1 MKQLKSNS
9 ASGIQPLQAAG
20 RRARLGD
27 IPERHPSG
35 VRRGGLRID
44 FSKLMMYGLKPV
56 PFIGWSFLAGCLAA
70 ILLLPASLAFA
81 VEPAAAPSV
90 QTPAP
95 PATAVQ
101 QTAAN
106 AQTASATSQQ
116 APDAPVPAANGTV
129 ASPPTLAQQMQ
140 QAQQQSFAPPQ
151 PFQVP
156 MPRSHNP
163 LAPYRAS
170 TAPAL
175 DLSNS
180 PRLQNL
186 IRDGRIYISLHDAIA
201 VAIENNLDL
210 AYFRYNFPIAQTDIL
225 RTKAGSPANG
235 VNTAVVQSTQGGFA
249 ASTGGGSSGSG
260 FSAGAGG
267 IVTSTLGA
275 GTSVASFDP
284 YLNFR
289 GFVDHTVTQE
299 ANQVLTGVPVLKTNT
314 IEVLSNYSQSFP
326 IGTNLSI
333 NYLGQRAASNT
344 PYNLIN
350 PELYSNFQVTIA
362 QPILAGFGVATNE
375 RFIRIAKRNAQIT
388 DLAFKAQVIATVTQ
402 VENIYW
408 DLVNAYEAE
417 QISERSLGFA
427 NKNLSDD
434 RKQLELQAI
443 PAMQVMTD
451 ESAVATAE
459 GNLTVARASLR
470 LNELLMKNA
479 LTKADDPA
487 IDEMPV
493 IPIDLQAE
501 PDPNADKS
509 IDELV
514 SEAEKKRPEVAIY
527 QMQAE
532 VQKQA
537 LKDINSELLPTLN
550 MYGVYAGAGTAG
562 PLNPLCNPRS
572 QDCTTNLPTDFPSMF
587 VNTFNYSSP
596 EYQVGM
602 TLSINLRNR
611 QAKADQFRAVL
622 QYRQSQ
628 ISSEQQQKGIRFDV
642 RNAKFALEQAQ
653 AHVEAAQKA
662 RDLAQKTFDITKQ
675 ERLLGAK
682 SGLDTLNAE
691 NALALAES
699 ALDAA
704 QTAFEKA
711 KVDIDRA
718 TGETL
723 ERTGVSIDDAK
734 AGVVTRVP

>member
-1 MKQLKSNS
+1 MNQFKSNS
-9 ASGIQPLQAAG
+9 ARAVKAAT
-20 RRARLGD
+20 
-27 IPERHPSG
+27 
-35 VRRGGLRID
+35 
-44 FSKLMMYGLKPV
+44 
-56 PFIGWSFLAGCLAA
+56 A
-70 ILLLPASLAFA
+70 ILLLQMNLAMA
-81 VEPAAAPSV
+81 AEPA
-90 QTPAP
+90 QQQAP
-95 PATAVQ
+95 PPAQPTTQGQSTA
-101 QTAAN
+101 
-106 AQTASATSQQ
+106 ATSQP
-116 APDAPVPAANGTV
+116 APDAPAPATNA
-129 ASPPTLAQQMQ
+129 APAPPPTLAQQMQ
-140 QAQQQSFAPPQ
+140 QAQQPVIPQ
-151 PFQVP
+151 RPFHIDLP
-156 MPRSHNP
+156 HSHNP
-163 LAPYRAS
+163 FAPYLPS
-170 TAPAL
+170 TVPEL
-175 DLSNS
+175 DLGNS
-180 PRLQNL
+180 PRLQNI
-186 IRDGRIYISLHDAIA
+186 IRDGKIYLSLHDAIA

-225 RTKAGSPANG
+225 RTKSGAQANG
-235 VNTAVVQSTQGGFA
+235 VNTSIVQGTQGGFA
-249 ASTGGGSSGSG
+249 ASTGGGGGSAGGG

-275 GTSVASFDP
+275 GTAVSSFDP
-284 YLNFR
+284 YLTFQ
-289 GFVDHTVTQE
+289 GYVDHTTVQE
-299 ANQVLTGVPVLKTNT
+299 ANEILTGVPTLKTNT
-314 IEVLSNYSQSFP
+314 IEVLSSFSESFP
-326 IGTNLSI
+326 IGTNLQV
-333 NYLGQRAASNT
+333 NYLGQRVAQNT
-344 PYNLIN
+344 PYNIIN
-350 PELYSNFQVTIA
+350 PELYSNFQLIIQ
-362 QPILAGFGVATNE
+362 QPILAGFGIATNE
-375 RFIRIAKRNAQIT
+375 RFIRIAKRNSQIT

-408 DLVNAYEAE
+408 DLVNAYESE

-434 RKQLELQAI
+434 QKQLELQAI

-451 ESAVATAE
+451 QSAVATAE

-479 LTKADDPA
+479 LTKTDDPA

-493 IPIDLQAE
+493 IPLDLQGA

-509 IDELV
+509 IDDLV

-550 MYGVYAGAGTAG
+550 MYGLYAGAGTAG
-562 PLNPLCNPRS
+562 PPNPLCNPS
-572 QDCTTNLPTDFPSMF
+572 AQDCTTTLPTGFGSMF
-587 VNTFNYSSP
+587 ENTFNYSSP
-596 EYQVGM
+596 EYRVGV

-642 RNAKFALEQAQ
+642 RNSKFALEQKQ
-653 AHVEAAQKA
+653 ANVEAAQKA
-662 RDLAQKTFDITKQ
+662 RDLAQKVFDITKQ
-675 ERLLGAK
+675 EQVLGAK
-682 SGLDTLNAE
+682 SGLDTLNSE
-691 NALALAES
+691 IALAVAES

-704 QTAFEKA
+704 QTAYEKA

-734 AGVVTRVP
+734 SGIVTQ

>member
-1 MKQLKSNS
+1 MKQ
-9 ASGIQPLQAAG
+9 GQQPL
-20 RRARLGD
+20 
-27 IPERHPSG
+27 
-35 VRRGGLRID
+35 
-44 FSKLMMYGLKPV
+44 
-56 PFIGWSFLAGCLAA
+56 
-70 ILLLPASLAFA
+70 
-81 VEPAAAPSV
+81 
-90 QTPAP
+90 
-95 PATAVQ
+95 
-101 QTAAN
+101 
-106 AQTASATSQQ
+106 
-116 APDAPVPAANGTV
+116 
-129 ASPPTLAQQMQ
+129 
-140 QAQQQSFAPPQ
+140 FAPPQ

-156 MPRSHNP
+156 MPHSHNP
-163 LAPYRAS
+163 IAPYRPS
-170 TAPAL
+170 TAPEL

-186 IRDGRIYISLHDAIA
+186 IRDGKIYISLRDAIA

-235 VNTAVVQSTQGGFA
+235 VNTAVVQGTQGGFG
-249 ASTGGGSSGSG
+249 ASTGGGGGSAGSG

-275 GTSVASFDP
+275 GTSVSSFDP
-284 YLNFR
+284 YLTFT
-289 GFVDHTVTQE
+289 GYVDHTVTQE
-299 ANQVLTGVPVLKTNT
+299 ANEITTGVPNLKTNT
-314 IEVLSNYSQSFP
+314 IEVQSSYSQSFP
-326 IGTNLSI
+326 IGTNVQV
-333 NYLGQRAASNT
+333 NYLGQRVASNT

-350 PELYSNFQVTIA
+350 PELYSNFQLIIQ
-362 QPILAGFGVATNE
+362 QPILAGFGIATNE
-375 RFIRIAKRNAQIT
+375 RFIRIAKRNSQIT

-408 DLVNAYEAE
+408 DLVNAYESE
-417 QISERSLGFA
+417 QINERSLGFA

-434 RKQLELQAI
+434 QKQLELQAI

-451 ESAVATAE
+451 QSAVATAE

-479 LTKADDPA
+479 LTKVDDPT

-493 IPIDLQAE
+493 IPLDMHAE
-501 PDPNADKS
+501 PDSNADKS

-550 MYGVYAGAGTAG
+550 MYGLYAGAGTAG
-562 PLNPLCNPRS
+562 PTNPLCDPKT
-572 QDCTTNLPTDFPSMF
+572 QDCTTNLPTGFPSMF

-596 EYQVGM
+596 EYRVGM

-628 ISSEQQQKGIRFDV
+628 IASEQQQKGIRFDV
-642 RNAKFALEQAQ
+642 RNSKFALEQAQ
-653 AHVEAAQKA
+653 AHVDAAQKS
-662 RDLAQKTFDITKQ
+662 RDLAQRTFDITKQ
-675 ERLLGAK
+675 EQQLGAK

-691 NALALAES
+691 SALAVAES

-704 QTAFEKA
+704 QTNYEKA

-718 TGETL
+718 IGETL

-734 AGVVTRVP
+734 LGVVTH

>member
-1 MKQLKSNS
+1 MNPVLIS
-9 ASGIQPLQAAG
+9 APAA
-20 RRARLGD
+20 AQQSV
-27 IPERHPSG
+27 PEAPSPA
-35 VRRGGLRID
+35 
-44 FSKLMMYGLKPV
+44 SKNV
-56 PFIGWSFLAGCLAA
+56 TADATAGTTAGTTA
-70 ILLLPASLAFA
+70 PPASLAQ
-81 VEPAAAPSV
+81 E
-90 QTPAP
+90 
-95 PATAVQ
+95 
-101 QTAAN
+101 
-106 AQTASATSQQ
+106 
-116 APDAPVPAANGTV
+116 
-129 ASPPTLAQQMQ
+129 MQ
-140 QAQQQSFAPPQ
+140 QAQQPLFAPAQ
-151 PFQVP
+151 PFSVP
-156 MPRSHNP
+156 MPHSHNP

-170 TAPAL
+170 TAPPL

-186 IRDGRIYISLHDAIA
+186 IRDGKIYLSLRDAIA

-225 RTKAGSPANG
+225 RTKAGSSANG
-235 VNTAVVQSTQGGFA
+235 VNTAIVQSTQGGFA
-249 ASTGGGSSGSG
+249 ASTGGGGSSGSG
-260 FSAGAGG
+260 YSAGNGG

-275 GTSVASFDP
+275 GTSVSSFDP
-284 YLNFR
+284 SLTFKGY
-289 GFVDHTVTQE
+289 VDHTVTQE
-299 ANQVLTGVPVLKTNT
+299 ANQFSYGTAVLKTNT
-314 IEVLSNYSQSFP
+314 IEVESKYSQSFP
-326 IGTNLSI
+326 IGTNVEVD
-333 NYLGQRAASNT
+333 YVGERVASNDN
-344 PYNLIN
+344 YNSIN
-350 PELYSNFQVTIA
+350 PELYSNFAVTIT
-362 QPILAGFGVATNE
+362 QPILAGFGIATNE
-375 RFIRIAKRNAQIT
+375 RYIRIAKRNSQIT

-408 DLVNAYEAE
+408 DLVNAYENE
-417 QISERSLGFA
+417 QISERSLSFA

-451 ESAVATAE
+451 QSAVATAE

-479 LTKADDPA
+479 LTKVDDST

-493 IPIDLQAE
+493 IPLDVQGEAN
-501 PDPNADKS
+501 PDAGKS
-509 IDELV
+509 IDELI
-514 SEAEKKRPEVAIY
+514 SDAEQKRPEVAIY

-550 MYGVYAGAGTAG
+550 MYGYYAGAGTAG
-562 PLNPLCNPRS
+562 PKNPSCSLGTECVS
-572 QDCTTNLPTDFPSMF
+572 NLPTDFANMF

-642 RNAKFALEQAQ
+642 RNSKFALEQAQ
-653 AHVEAAQKA
+653 AHVDASQKA

-675 ERLLGAK
+675 EQLLGAK

-704 QTAFEKA
+704 QTAYEKA

-734 AGVVTRVP
+734 LGVVTR

>member
-1 MKQLKSNS
+1 MQVN
-9 ASGIQPLQAAG
+9 
-20 RRARLGD
+20 
-27 IPERHPSG
+27 
-35 VRRGGLRID
+35 
-44 FSKLMMYGLKPV
+44 
-56 PFIGWSFLAGCLAA
+56 
-70 ILLLPASLAFA
+70 LAFA
-81 VEPAAAPSV
+81 SEPATQQA
-90 QTPAP
+90 TPAP
-95 PATAVQ
+95 QQGATQAQAAASSVSGAT
-101 QTAAN
+101 QT
-106 AQTASATSQQ
+106 
-116 APDAPVPAANGTV
+116 APDAPSPASSGGAA
-129 ASPPTLAQQMQ
+129 ASQPTLAQQIKQLQ
-140 QAQQQSFAPPQ
+140 QTPQPLFAPPQ
-151 PFQVP
+151 PFHVP
-156 MPRSHNP
+156 MPHSRNP
-163 LAPYRAS
+163 LAPYIPS
-170 TAPAL
+170 TAPEL

-180 PRLQNL
+180 PRLENL
-186 IRDGRIYISLHDAIA
+186 IRDGKIYISLHDAIA

-235 VNTAVVQSTQGGFA
+235 VNTAISQGTQGGFG
-249 ASTGGGSSGSG
+249 ASTGGGGGSSGSG

-275 GTSVASFDP
+275 GTSVSSFDP
-284 YLNFR
+284 YLTFR
-289 GFVDHTVTQE
+289 GYVDHTTVQE
-299 ANQVLTGVPVLKTNT
+299 ANEITTGVPTLKNNT

-326 IGTNLSI
+326 IGTNLSVS
-333 NYLGQRAASNT
+333 YLGNRVASNS

-350 PELYSNFQVTIA
+350 PELYSNFQVQIS
-362 QPILAGFGVATNE
+362 QPLLYGFGVATNE
-375 RFIRIAKRNAQIT
+375 RYIRIAKRNSQIT

-408 DLVNAYEAE
+408 DLVNAFDSER
-417 QISERSLGFA
+417 ISEQSLGFA

-434 RKQLELQAI
+434 QKQLKLQAI

-479 LTKADDPA
+479 LTKVDDPT

-493 IPIDLQAE
+493 IPLDLHGEA
-501 PDPNADKS
+501 DPNADKS
-509 IDELV
+509 MDDLISD
-514 SEAEKKRPEVAIY
+514 AEKKRPEVAIY
-527 QMQAE
+527 KMTAE
-532 VQKQA
+532 VQKQS

-562 PLNPLCNPRS
+562 PVNPLCNPS
-572 QDCTTNLPTDFPSMF
+572 TQDCSTNLPTGFPSMLA
-587 VNTFNYSSP
+587 NTFNYSSP

-642 RNAKFALEQAQ
+642 RNSKFALEQAQ
-653 AHVEAAQKA
+653 AHVVAAQKA

-675 ERLLGAK
+675 EQVLGAK
-682 SGLDTLNAE
+682 SGFDTLTAQDALAQAEQALDT
-691 NALALAES
+691 
-699 ALDAA
+699 A
-704 QTAFEKA
+704 QTAYEKA

-718 TGETL
+718 TGDTL

-734 AGVVTRVP
+734 LGVVSR

>member
-1 MKQLKSNS
+1 VKQQVGKLVRTMN
-9 ASGIQPLQAAG
+9 AG
-20 RRARLGD
+20 
-27 IPERHPSG
+27 
-35 VRRGGLRID
+35 
-44 FSKLMMYGLKPV
+44 
-56 PFIGWSFLAGCLAA
+56 AA
-70 ILLLPASLAFA
+70 ILLLQANLAFA
-81 VEPAAAPSV
+81 AEPAPQQTTPPQQTTTQAQSSSAASQSAPEAP
-90 QTPAP
+90 TPP
-95 PATAVQ
+95 TSSATAP
-101 QTAAN
+101 T
-106 AQTASATSQQ
+106 
-116 APDAPVPAANGTV
+116 
-129 ASPPTLAQQMQ
+129 PTLAQQAQ
-140 QAQQQSFAPPQ
+140 QAQQPPQ
-151 PFQVP
+151 PLFAPAQPFHVP
-156 MPRSHNP
+156 IPHSHNP
-163 LAPYRAS
+163 LAPYMPS
-170 TAPAL
+170 TAPEL

-180 PRLQNL
+180 PRLENL
-186 IRDGRIYISLHDAIA
+186 IRDGKIYISLHDAIA

-235 VNTAVVQSTQGGFA
+235 VNTAVVQSTQGGFG
-249 ASTGGGSSGSG
+249 ASTGGGGGASGSG

-275 GTSVASFDP
+275 GTSVSSFDP
-284 YLNFR
+284 YLTFR
-289 GFVDHTVTQE
+289 GYVDHTTVQE
-299 ANQVLTGVPVLKTNT
+299 ANEITTGVPTLKTNT
-314 IEVLSNYSQSFP
+314 IEVLSSYSQSFP
-326 IGTNLSI
+326 IGTNLSV
-333 NYLGQRAASNT
+333 NYLGQRVASNT

-350 PELYSNFQVTIA
+350 PELYSNFQVQIA
-362 QPILAGFGVATNE
+362 QPLLAGFGVATNE
-375 RFIRIAKRNAQIT
+375 RYIRIAKRNSQIT

-408 DLVNAYEAE
+408 DLVNAYDSE
-417 QISERSLGFA
+417 QISERALGFA

-434 RKQLELQAI
+434 QKQLKLQAI

-479 LTKADDPA
+479 LTKTDDPA

-493 IPIDLQAE
+493 IPLDLQGE
-501 PDPNADKS
+501 PDPNADKAM
-509 IDELV
+509 DELI
-514 SEAEKKRPEVAIY
+514 SDAEKKRPEVAIY

-562 PLNPLCNPRS
+562 PVNPLCNPNT
-572 QDCTTNLPTDFPSMF
+572 QDCNTTLPTGFGSMF
-587 VNTFNYSSP
+587 ANTFNYSSP

-642 RNAKFALEQAQ
+642 RNSKFALEQAQ

-675 ERLLGAK
+675 EQQLGAK
-682 SGLDTLNAE
+682 SGFDTLTAE
-691 NALALAES
+691 NVLAQAEQ

-704 QTAFEKA
+704 QTAYEKA

-723 ERTGVSIDDAK
+723 DRTGVDIDDAK
-734 AGVVTRVP
+734 VGVVTH

>member
-1 MKQLKSNS
+1 VNQFKSKSARCITSAAAIFLLQVNLAQAAEPALQQAPASAQAQAAASQAAPEAPTPS
-9 ASGIQPLQAAG
+9 ASG
-20 RRARLGD
+20 
-27 IPERHPSG
+27 
-35 VRRGGLRID
+35 
-44 FSKLMMYGLKPV
+44 
-56 PFIGWSFLAGCLAA
+56 
-70 ILLLPASLAFA
+70 
-81 VEPAAAPSV
+81 
-90 QTPAP
+90 
-95 PATAVQ
+95 
-101 QTAAN
+101 TAA
-106 AQTASATSQQ
+106 T
-116 APDAPVPAANGTV
+116 
-129 ASPPTLAQQMQ
+129 PPTLEQEMKQQPL
-140 QAQQQSFAPPQ
+140 FAPPQ
-151 PFQVP
+151 PFRVP
-156 MPRSHNP
+156 MPHSHNP

-180 PRLQNL
+180 PRLQIL
-186 IRDGRIYISLHDAIA
+186 IRDGKIYLSLRDAIA

-235 VNTAVVQSTQGGFA
+235 VNTAVVQGTQGGFG
-249 ASTGGGSSGSG
+249 ASSGGGGGSSGSG

-275 GTSVASFDP
+275 GTSVSSFDP
-284 YLNFR
+284 YLTFQ
-289 GFVDHTVTQE
+289 GYVDHTVIQE
-299 ANQVLTGVPVLKTNT
+299 ANQFLSGTPVLKNNT
-314 IEVLSNYSQSFP
+314 IEVLSTYSQSFP
-326 IGTNLSI
+326 IGTGVQV
-333 NYLGQRAASNT
+333 NYLGQRVASNT
-344 PYNLIN
+344 PYNSIN
-350 PELYSNFQVTIA
+350 PELYSKFQVQIA
-362 QPILAGFGVATNE
+362 QPILAGFGIATNE
-375 RFIRIAKRNAQIT
+375 RFIRIAKRNSQIT

-408 DLVNAYEAE
+408 DLVNAYESE

-434 RKQLELQAI
+434 QKQLELQAI

-451 ESAVATAE
+451 QSAVATAE

-479 LTKADDPA
+479 LTKADDPT

-493 IPIDLQAE
+493 IPLDMKAE
-501 PDPNADKS
+501 PDPNAGKTL
-509 IDELV
+509 DELV

-550 MYGVYAGAGTAG
+550 MYGVYTGAGTAG
-562 PLNPLCNPRS
+562 PKNP
-572 QDCTTNLPTDFPSMF
+572 DCSLGTECVSNLPTDFPSMF

-628 ISSEQQQKGIRFDV
+628 IASEQQQKGIRFDV
-642 RNAKFALEQAQ
+642 RNSKFALEQKQ
-653 AHVEAAQKA
+653 ANVDAAQKA
-662 RDLAQKTFDITKQ
+662 RDLAQRVFDITKQ
-675 ERLLGAK
+675 EQVLGAK
-682 SGLDTLNAE
+682 SGLDVLN
-691 NALALAES
+691 AES
-699 ALDAA
+699 ALALLESALDTA
-704 QTAFEKA
+704 QTNYEKA

-718 TGETL
+718 IGVTL

-734 AGVVTRVP
+734 VGVVNQ

>member
-1 MKQLKSNS
+1 V
-9 ASGIQPLQAAG
+9 QAG
-20 RRARLGD
+20 
-27 IPERHPSG
+27 
-35 VRRGGLRID
+35 
-44 FSKLMMYGLKPV
+44 
-56 PFIGWSFLAGCLAA
+56 AA
-70 ILLLPASLAFA
+70 ILLMQVNLAFA
-81 VEPAAAPSV
+81 SEPATQQA
-90 QTPAP
+90 TPAP
-95 PATAVQ
+95 QQGATQAQAAASSVSGAT
-101 QTAAN
+101 QT
-106 AQTASATSQQ
+106 
-116 APDAPVPAANGTV
+116 APDAPSPASSGGAA
-129 ASPPTLAQQMQ
+129 ASQPTLAQQIKQLQ
-140 QAQQQSFAPPQ
+140 QTPQPLFAPPQ
-151 PFQVP
+151 PFHVP
-156 MPRSHNP
+156 MPHSRNP
-163 LAPYRAS
+163 LAPYIPS
-170 TAPAL
+170 TAPEL

-180 PRLQNL
+180 PRLENL
-186 IRDGRIYISLHDAIA
+186 IRDGKIYISLHDAIA

-235 VNTAVVQSTQGGFA
+235 VNTAISQGTQGGFG
-249 ASTGGGSSGSG
+249 ASTGGGGGSSGSG

-275 GTSVASFDP
+275 GTSVSSFDP
-284 YLNFR
+284 YLTFR
-289 GFVDHTVTQE
+289 GYVDHTTVQE
-299 ANQVLTGVPVLKTNT
+299 ANEITTGVPTLKNNT

-326 IGTNLSI
+326 IGTNLSVS
-333 NYLGQRAASNT
+333 YLGNRVASNS

-350 PELYSNFQVTIA
+350 PELYSNFQVQIS
-362 QPILAGFGVATNE
+362 QPLLYGFGVATNE
-375 RFIRIAKRNAQIT
+375 RYIRIAKRNSQIT

-408 DLVNAYEAE
+408 DLVNAFDSER
-417 QISERSLGFA
+417 ISEQSLGFA

-434 RKQLELQAI
+434 QKQLKLQAI

-479 LTKADDPA
+479 LTKVDDPT

-493 IPIDLQAE
+493 IPLDLHGEA
-501 PDPNADKS
+501 DPNADKS
-509 IDELV
+509 MDDLISD
-514 SEAEKKRPEVAIY
+514 AEKKRPEVAIY
-527 QMQAE
+527 KMTAE
-532 VQKQA
+532 VQKQS

-562 PLNPLCNPRS
+562 PVNPLCNPS
-572 QDCTTNLPTDFPSMF
+572 TQDCSTNLPTGFPSMLA
-587 VNTFNYSSP
+587 NTFNYSSP

-642 RNAKFALEQAQ
+642 RNSKFALEQAQ
-653 AHVEAAQKA
+653 AHVVAAQKA

-675 ERLLGAK
+675 EQVLGAK
-682 SGLDTLNAE
+682 SGFDTLTAQDALAQAEQALDT
-691 NALALAES
+691 
-699 ALDAA
+699 A
-704 QTAFEKA
+704 QTAYEKA

-718 TGETL
+718 TGDTL

-734 AGVVTRVP
+734 LGVVSR

>member
-1 MKQLKSNS
+1 VNS
-9 ASGIQPLQAAG
+9 SRKRSTNSVSAKATQA
-20 RRARLGD
+20 
-27 IPERHPSG
+27 IT
-35 VRRGGLRID
+35 
-44 FSKLMMYGLKPV
+44 
-56 PFIGWSFLAGCLAA
+56 A
-70 ILLLPASLAFA
+70 ILLLQMNLALATAPAAAQQAPQNQQGQAAPTQAVPEAPAVATKSTAAAPASLA
-81 VEPAAAPSV
+81 
-90 QTPAP
+90 
-95 PATAVQ
+95 
-101 QTAAN
+101 
-106 AQTASATSQQ
+106 
-116 APDAPVPAANGTV
+116 
-129 ASPPTLAQQMQ
+129 QQMKQ
-140 QAQQQSFAPPQ
+140 DQPPLFAPPQ
-151 PFQVP
+151 PFHVP
-156 MPRSHNP
+156 MPHSRNP
-163 LAPYRAS
+163 LAPYVPS
-170 TAPAL
+170 TVPEL
-175 DLSNS
+175 DMSNS

-186 IRDGRIYISLHDAIA
+186 IRDGKIYISLHDAIA

-235 VNTAVVQSTQGGFA
+235 VNTSIVQGTQGGFA
-249 ASTGGGSSGSG
+249 ASTGGGGGSSGSG
-260 FSAGAGG
+260 FSAGSGG

-275 GTSVASFDP
+275 GTSVSSFDP
-284 YLNFR
+284 YLTFQ
-289 GFVDHTVTQE
+289 GYVDHTVTQQ
-299 ANQVLTGVPVLKTNT
+299 ANEITTGVPTLKNNT
-314 IEVLSNYSQSFP
+314 IEVLSTYSQSFP
-326 IGTNLSI
+326 IGTGIQI
-333 NYLGQRAASNT
+333 NYLGQRVASNT

-350 PELYSNFQVTIA
+350 PELYSNFQLIIS
-362 QPILAGFGVATNE
+362 QPILAGFGVSTNE
-375 RFIRIAKRNAQIT
+375 RFIRIAKRNSQIT

-408 DLVNAYEAE
+408 DLVNAYQGE

-434 RKQLELQAI
+434 QKQLELEAI

-451 ESAVATAE
+451 QSAVATAE

-479 LTKADDPA
+479 LTKVDDPT

-493 IPIDLQAE
+493 IPLDLQGDAD
-501 PDPNADKS
+501 PDSDKP
-509 IDELV
+509 IDDLI

-527 QMQAE
+527 QMQAD

-550 MYGVYAGAGTAG
+550 MYGLYAGAGTAG
-562 PLNPLCNPRS
+562 PVNPLCNS
-572 QDCTTNLPTDFPSMF
+572 STQDCSTNLPTGFPGMF
-587 VNTFNYSSP
+587 ANTFNYSSP
-596 EYQVGM
+596 EYRVGV

-642 RNAKFALEQAQ
+642 RNSKFALEQAQ
-653 AHVEAAQKA
+653 AHVDAAQKA

-675 ERLLGAK
+675 EQLLGAK

-691 NALALAES
+691 SALAQAEL

-704 QTAFEKA
+704 KTSFEKA

-734 AGVVTRVP
+734 LGVVTRAP

>member
-1 MKQLKSNS
+1 MNHSRPTLVKR
-9 ASGIQPLQAAG
+9 IQA
-20 RRARLGD
+20 
-27 IPERHPSG
+27 
-35 VRRGGLRID
+35 V
-44 FSKLMMYGLKPV
+44 
-56 PFIGWSFLAGCLAA
+56 AA
-70 ILLLPASLAFA
+70 ILLMQVNLAFA
-81 VEPAAAPSV
+81 TEPAQQQAAPPPPATS
-90 QTPAP
+90 QSATAQPAPEAPAPTANTTPAP
-95 PATAVQ
+95 
-101 QTAAN
+101 
-106 AQTASATSQQ
+106 
-116 APDAPVPAANGTV
+116 
-129 ASPPTLAQQMQ
+129 PPTLAQQMQ
-140 QAQQQSFAPPQ
+140 QTQQQATVPQ
-151 PFQVP
+151 RPFHIDLP
-156 MPRSHNP
+156 HSHNP
-163 LAPYRAS
+163 FAPYL
-170 TAPAL
+170 PATTPEL
-175 DLSNS
+175 DLNNS

-186 IRDGRIYISLHDAIA
+186 IRDGKIYLSLHDAIA

-225 RTKAGSPANG
+225 RTKSGAQANG
-235 VNTAVVQSTQGGFA
+235 VNTAIVQGTQGGFA
-249 ASTGGGSSGSG
+249 ASAGGGGGSSGSG
-260 FSAGAGG
+260 FSAGNGG

-275 GTSVASFDP
+275 GTAVSSFDP
-284 YLNFR
+284 YLTFQ
-289 GFVDHTVTQE
+289 GYVDHTTVQE
-299 ANQVLTGVPVLKTNT
+299 ANEILTGVPTLKTNT
-314 IEVLSNYSQSFP
+314 IEVLSSFSQSFP
-326 IGTNLSI
+326 IGTGVQV
-333 NYLGQRAASNT
+333 NYLGQRVAQNT
-344 PYNLIN
+344 PYNIIN
-350 PELYSNFQVTIA
+350 PELYSNFQLIIQ
-362 QPILAGFGVATNE
+362 QPLLAGFGIATNE
-375 RFIRIAKRNAQIT
+375 RFIRIAKRNSQIT

-408 DLVNAYEAE
+408 DLVNAYESE

-434 RKQLELQAI
+434 QKQLELQAI

-451 ESAVATAE
+451 QSAVATAE

-479 LTKADDPA
+479 LTKTDDPG

-493 IPIDLQAE
+493 IPLDLQGA

-509 IDELV
+509 IDDLV
-514 SEAEKKRPEVAIY
+514 ASAEKKRPEVAIY

-550 MYGVYAGAGTAG
+550 MYGLYAGAGTAG
-562 PLNPLCNPRS
+562 PMNPLCDAKT
-572 QDCTTNLPTDFPSMF
+572 QDCTTTLPTGFGSMF
-587 VNTFNYSSP
+587 ENTFNYSSP
-596 EYQVGM
+596 EYRVGV

-642 RNAKFALEQAQ
+642 RNSKFALEQKQ
-653 AHVEAAQKA
+653 ANVEAAQKA
-662 RDLAQKTFDITKQ
+662 RDLAQKVFEITKQ
-675 ERLLGAK
+675 EQQLGAK

-691 NALALAES
+691 IALAVAES

-704 QTAFEKA
+704 QTAYEKA

-734 AGVVTRVP
+734 AGVVTQ

>member
-1 MKQLKSNS
+1 MNHFKSNS
-9 ASGIQPLQAAG
+9 ARSIKT
-20 RRARLGD
+20 
-27 IPERHPSG
+27 
-35 VRRGGLRID
+35 V
-44 FSKLMMYGLKPV
+44 
-56 PFIGWSFLAGCLAA
+56 AA
-70 ILLLPASLAFA
+70 ILLLQVNLALA
-81 VEPAAAPSV
+81 AQPVQQAQQTTPPSAPPQGQAAPAAQSTPEA
-90 QTPAP
+90 PAP
-95 PATAVQ
+95 VAT
-101 QTAAN
+101 T
-106 AQTASATSQQ
+106 TTT
-116 APDAPVPAANGTV
+116 P
-129 ASPPTLAQQMQ
+129 PPTLAQQMQ
-140 QAQQQSFAPPQ
+140 QTQQPLFAPPKV
-151 PFQVP
+151 FYVP

-163 LAPYRAS
+163 LAPYMPS
-170 TAPAL
+170 TAPSI

-186 IRDGRIYISLHDAIA
+186 IRDGKIYLSMHDAIA

-235 VNTAVVQSTQGGFA
+235 VNTAIVQGTQGGFA
-249 ASTGGGSSGSG
+249 ASSGGGGSSGAG
-260 FSAGAGG
+260 FSAGNGG

-275 GTSVASFDP
+275 GTSVSSFDP
-284 YLNFR
+284 YLTFQ
-289 GFVDHTVTQE
+289 GLVDHTVTQE
-299 ANQVLTGVPVLKTNT
+299 ANEFVYGVPILKTNT
-314 IEVLSNYSQSFP
+314 IEVYSSYSQSFP
-326 IGTNLSI
+326 IGTNVLV
-333 NYLGQRAASNT
+333 NYQGERQASNT
-344 PYNLIN
+344 PYNSIN
-350 PELYSNFQVTIA
+350 PELYSRFEVQIT
-362 QPILAGFGVATNE
+362 QPLLAGFGIATNE
-375 RFIRIAKRNAQIT
+375 RYIRIAKRNSQIT

-402 VENIYW
+402 VQNIYW

-434 RKQLELQAI
+434 QKQLELQAI

-451 ESAVATAE
+451 QSAVAAAE

-479 LTKADDPA
+479 LTKVDDPT

-493 IPIDLQAE
+493 IPLDLHAD
-501 PDPNADKS
+501 PDPNADRS
-509 IDELV
+509 IDELIA
-514 SEAEKKRPEVAIY
+514 EAEKKRPEVAIY

-532 VQKQA
+532 VQKQS

-550 MYGVYAGAGTAG
+550 MYGQYYGAGTAG
-562 PLNPLCNPRS
+562 PANPICSLGTECVS
-572 QDCTTNLPTDFPSMF
+572 NLPTGFPSMLE
-587 VNTFNYSSP
+587 NTFNYSSP

-602 TLSINLRNR
+602 TLTINLRNR

-628 ISSEQQQKGIRFDV
+628 IASEQQQKTILFDV
-642 RNAKFALEQAQ
+642 RNSKFALEQAQ
-653 AHVEAAQKA
+653 AQVDAALKA

-675 ERLLGAK
+675 EQLLGAK

-691 NALALAES
+691 SALALLEA
-699 ALDAA
+699 ALDTA
-704 QTAFEKA
+704 QTNYEKK

-734 AGVVTRVP
+734 SGVVSHAP